1 MAAAAVLAACAAP
14 ARANFIANGS
24 FEDPVIAS
32 NASPLYL
39 QFNSGSS
46 IGGAW
51 TVGGN
56 DVLLIRTNYTEG
68 KAGGGTLHF
77 NAYDGDNVL
86 DLTGHGNTGLGDSV
100 AQLNIATVAGQAYKL
115 SFALGYLDGGSG
127 TPYPTGAAAI
137 LYVGI
142 NNGAETQY
150 SNSTA
155 SSLDTSTQRYVNYQI
170 FNQIFTA
177 SSSTTSISF
186 RNGTLATNFVG
197 LDKVSLVSVP
207 EPTSVALSGI
217 GLLGMGAFGLVR
229 RFRARKLA

>member
-1 MAAAAVLAACAAP
+1 MAAAAVLATCVAP
-14 ARANFIANGS
+14 ASANFIANGS

-32 NASPLYL
+32 NATPKYL

-51 TVGGN
+51 TVGGS

-100 AQLNIATVAGQAYKL
+100 AQLNIATIAGQAYKL

-127 TPYPTGAAAI
+127 TPYPTSAAAT

-142 NNGAETQY
+142 NNAAETQY

-155 SSLDTSTQRYVNYQI
+155 SSLDTSTQRYVNYQT

-177 SSSTTSISF
+177 ASSTTSISF

-207 EPTSVALSGI
+207 EPASMALSGI
-217 GLLGMGAFGLVR
+217 GLLGLGAFGLAR
-229 RFRARKLA
+229 RFRARKVA